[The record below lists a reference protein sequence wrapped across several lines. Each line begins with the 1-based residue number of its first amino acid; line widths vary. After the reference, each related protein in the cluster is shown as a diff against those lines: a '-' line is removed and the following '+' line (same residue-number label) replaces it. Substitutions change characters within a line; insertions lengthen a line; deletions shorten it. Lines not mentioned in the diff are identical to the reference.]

1 MKMRKWPIALG
12 LGVLL
17 AATLAYW
24 GQGQAES
31 RKNMETALNNKYQ
44 RAFYDLTTHVQNVD
58 VILSK
63 TLVGQETRQDTMLF
77 MDLWQQADAAKRELA
92 QIPVPDAMMARTMK
106 YLSQVGDYANT
117 LARQTVDGKP
127 KTDEQWRTLSNLY
140 SQSSG
145 LNSELHDIERRVADG
160 SLTLSELANES
171 RRGLGKEGP
180 GLANGNFQELDKNMQ
195 QFPTLIYDGP
205 FSDHLEKRK
214 AQGLSGAN
222 INNDQART
230 TALKFIDRQ
239 GRVDYVA
246 NVAANQNGNIP
257 SCRVDI
263 NSRPVR
269 ANEKLNVGVARQG
282 GKVLWMLNSRAIGD
296 KKLTVTEAGQKAAA
310 FLTRRGFNNM
320 VSTYY
325 EVQNRMAVYNFA
337 AREPGNGG
345 VILYPDLV
353 KVSVALDDGQ
363 VVGCE
368 ATNYWN
374 SHRDRKLPAPRLTA
388 GEARVKLSPRLE
400 KVTGGRL
407 ALIPLSPDREQL
419 TYEFKG
425 NLGKDVFL
433 IYINALTGREERV
446 LRLVNSSEGV
456 LTI

>member
-1 MKMRKWPIALG
+1 MKARKWTIALG
-12 LGVLL
+12 LGVV
-17 AATLAYW
+17 AAVALGFW
-24 GQGQAES
+24 GHGQAQS
-31 RKNMETALNNKYQ
+31 RRVMEAALNNKYQ

-58 VILSK
+58 VLLSK

-92 QIPVPDAMMARTMK
+92 QIPVADAMMARTMK

-127 KTDEQWRTLSNLY
+127 KTDEQWRTLSSLY

-160 SLTLSELANES
+160 SLTLSELATES
-171 RRGLGKEGP
+171 RRGLRKESP
-180 GLANGNFQELDKNMQ
+180 KLANGNFQEIDKNMQ

-222 INNDQART
+222 INNDQARA

-257 SCRVDI
+257 SYRVDI

-269 ANEKLNVGVARQG
+269 ANEKINVGVARQG
-282 GKVLWMLNSRAIGD
+282 GKVLWMLNSRVIGD
-296 KKLTVTEAGQKAAA
+296 KKLTITEAGKKAAA

-325 EVQNRMAVYNFA
+325 EVQNRMAVFNFA

-345 VILYPDLV
+345 AILYPDMV

-363 VVGCE
+363 VVGYE

-374 SHRDRKLPAPRLTA
+374 SHRDRKLSAPRLTT
-388 GEARVKLSPRLE
+388 GEARAKLSPRLE
-400 KVTGGRL
+400 NVTGGKL